1 MIQTTKDGGEVI
13 FATRHL
19 RKECNRTRCPAHL
32 PSVRTGF
39 DVGRAPERDP

>member
-1 MIQTTKDGGEVI
+1 MIETTKGGGEVI
-13 FATRHL
+13 FVTRHL
-19 RKECNRTRCPAHL
+19 RKEYSRTHCPAHL